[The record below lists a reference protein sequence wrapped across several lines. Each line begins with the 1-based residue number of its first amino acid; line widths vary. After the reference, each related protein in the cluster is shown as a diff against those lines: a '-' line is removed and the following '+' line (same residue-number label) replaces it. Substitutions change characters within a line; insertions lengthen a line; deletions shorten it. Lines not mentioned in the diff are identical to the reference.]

1 MMQLQ
6 VRRFGSDRED
16 LRRSNVSSLDRRSM
30 STKGRRVSFL
40 LLSWGLSWAVGAS
53 ASSASPK
60 PFVAR
65 AQETHSAV
73 VLLMRDGK
81 QVTEYH
87 DKTLEPSA
95 IDLRSATRSVIALGI
110 GLLLRDGFID
120 SLDAP
125 VYRFFPEWNQGRK
138 KQITIRMLLNQTS
151 GLRNA
156 ADPASPDVVRYAL
169 AAELHADPGES
180 FSESDSAANLLT
192 ALIAKAS
199 GKSADEYFA
208 DKLFAPLRISE
219 VTWQK
224 DASGNVLGSTGLALR
239 AQDALSLG
247 QLVLEG
253 GAWKGQQI
261 VPEDYINEML
271 NPPATKNVE
280 YGLLWARTP
289 AWIRLRVDDSSL
301 DLVRNMGVTEHVVEQ
316 IAKLQGHTFD
326 SSESLV
332 SGLHKVLSD
341 EEFDALYSAAQARA
355 IRMGTIFHLELG
367 PMAAFSASGEGQYIV
382 VIPAAKVVAVRQSL
396 SADDQYE
403 DFPDRV
409 LDVARSW
416 SSALKP

>member
-1 MMQLQ
+1 
-6 VRRFGSDRED
+6 
-16 LRRSNVSSLDRRSM
+16 M
-30 STKGRRVSFL
+30 STKGRRVSL
-40 LLSWGLSWAVGAS
+40 LVLGCGLSWVVGAS
-53 ASSASPK
+53 ASGTSVKA
-60 PFVAR
+60 FVAR

-73 VLLMRDGK
+73 VLLTREGK
-81 QVTEYH
+81 PVTEYH
-87 DKTLEPSA
+87 DKTLEPSV
-95 IDLRSATRSVIALGI
+95 IDLRSATRSIVALGV

-138 KQITIRMLLNQTS
+138 RQITIRMLLNQTS

-156 ADPASPDVVRYAL
+156 TDPASPDVVRYAL

-180 FSESDSAANLLT
+180 FSDSDSAANLLM
-192 ALIAKAS
+192 AVIAKAS

-208 DKLFAPLRISE
+208 DKLFAPLGISE

-224 DASGNVLGSTGLALR
+224 DASGNVLGSTGLAMR
-239 AQDALSLG
+239 AQGALSLG
-247 QLVLEG
+247 HLVLEG
-253 GAWKGQQI
+253 GAWNGQQI
-261 VPEDYINEML
+261 VPEDYIAEML
-271 NPPATKNVE
+271 NPPATKSVE

-289 AWIRLRVDDSSL
+289 AWIRLRVDEASV
-301 DLVRNMGVTEHVVEQ
+301 DLVRNLDVTTHVVEQ
-316 IAKLQGHTFD
+316 IAKLQGHRFD

-332 SGLHKVLSD
+332 SGLHQVLSD

-367 PMAAFSASGEGQYIV
+367 PMAAFTASGEGQCIV

-403 DFPDRV
+403 DFADRV
-409 LDVARSW
+409 LDVARPW